1 MELKIIDKKDNPLFN
16 RKEIEASISA
26 EVTPDKQAVR
36 KLISEK
42 LSAIPEAIKLKGI
55 HGKFG
60 SKNFTIRAN
69 VYDSIEDKEKIE
81 PKSKK
86 EKEEEKKAAETNIAK
101 DKETVNNSQKD
112 DKSDEGLKTEN
123 QSEPSG
129 GAKEETPQ
137 EKPKQKEAPAEQKP
151 EEPVQENRED
161 IEKDAKES

>member
-42 LSAIPEAIKLKGI
+42 LSTIPEVIKLKGI
-55 HGKFG
+55 HGRFG
-60 SKNFTIRAN
+60 SKNFTVKAN
-69 VYDSIEDKEKIE
+69 VYYSIEDKEKIE

-86 EKEEEKKAAETNIAK
+86 EKEEEKKAAETNVAE

-123 QSEPSG
+123 QPGSSG
-129 GAKEETPQ
+129 EAKEE
-137 EKPKQKEAPAEQKP
+137 KP
-151 EEPVQENRED
+151 EEKQSSELKPEENTGDSETKT
-161 IEKDAKES
+161 E

>member
-26 EVTPDKQAVR
+26 EVTPDKQSVK

-42 LSAIPEAIKLKGI
+42 LSIVPEAIKLKGI

-60 SKNFTIRAN
+60 SRNFTVKAN

-86 EKEEEKKAAETNIAK
+86 EKEEEKKAAEQTSAG
-101 DKETVNNSQKD
+101 ETSAPEEKPV
-112 DKSDEGLKTEN
+112 
-123 QSEPSG
+123 
-129 GAKEETPQ
+129 ETPQ
-137 EKPKQKEAPAEQKP
+137 EKPKQEASVKQKP
-151 EEPVQENRED
+151 EEPVQENKED
-161 IEKDAKES
+161 IEKDAK